1 MSANF
6 LNILFNTLWN
16 NLSFDTCP
24 TGMVRVGKHCYLFIN
39 KFNTFTEASETCTSH
54 GLQLVTVRGMSEI
67 SEFLKSRQNNLCGDR
82 NIFWLNKDKNN
93 IIHER
98 EEHFNFTIKRYNKRN
113 SFWYYI
119 NCKEKVIF
127 SSYDDCDIVI
137 LGTGASVDIL
147 VSSDQVCSSAT
158 NMMADTGV
166 ATVCQQKIV
175 PHCKSDWTMMGD
187 SCYKSGLTL

>member
-119 NCKEKVIF
+119 NCKESYFLQLWWLWYCYSGNWCQCRYTGLQWSSLQQCYKYDGWHW
-127 SSYDDCDIVI
+127 SSY
-137 LGTGASVDIL
+137 SVPTENY
-147 VSSDQVCSSAT
+147 SS
-158 NMMADTGV
+158 
-166 ATVCQQKIV
+166 
-175 PHCKSDWTMMGD
+175 
-187 SCYKSGLTL
+187 L